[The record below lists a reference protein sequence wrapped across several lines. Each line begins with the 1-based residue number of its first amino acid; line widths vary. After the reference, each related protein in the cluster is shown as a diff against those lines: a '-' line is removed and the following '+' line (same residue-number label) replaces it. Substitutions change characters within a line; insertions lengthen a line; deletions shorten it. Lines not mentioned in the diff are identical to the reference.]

1 MEIEE
6 LKFHSARL
14 QNDVQAAEVQLL
26 RSQGALIYFS
36 NLIAE
41 AEKEQSHLPAEPT
54 IQPPDAPL
62 P

>member
-1 MEIEE
+1 MIIEE
-6 LKFHSARL
+6 LQFHAARL
-14 QNDVQAAEVQLL
+14 QGEVKAAEMQLL

-41 AEKEQSHLPAEPT
+41 AEKEQSPLPAKTDTP
-54 IQPPDAPL
+54 PPDAPI